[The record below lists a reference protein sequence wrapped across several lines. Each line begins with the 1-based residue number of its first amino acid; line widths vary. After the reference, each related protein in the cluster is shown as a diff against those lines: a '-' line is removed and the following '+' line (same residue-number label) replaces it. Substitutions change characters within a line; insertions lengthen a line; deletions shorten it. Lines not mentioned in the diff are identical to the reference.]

1 MKTNRHKLLC
11 VLLII
16 ISAHKVHSQDIHF
29 SQFNEAPLLRNP
41 ALAGLFSGDVRIQS
55 VYRTQWQSVTVP
67 YQTTSL
73 NGEYK
78 LHIGNSEDYMTVGAQ
93 IMYDRAG
100 TIAMTATHVLPALN
114 YHKSLSADR
123 NMYLSVGFMGG
134 LVQRKF
140 DRSKVTTNTQFD
152 GITYNPGAADGEN
165 FDKASYRYFDGTA
178 GLSFNAQLNDN
189 PDNNFF
195 AGIAL
200 HHFNKPANVGFYT
213 AGQTTLAPKWVYSG
227 GARLATS
234 EFSYVTLQA
243 DYSRQGTYTE
253 TIGGAIY
260 TYKLDS
266 EVEPKYLIHGGAFV
280 RLKDAIIPV
289 AKLEMRPLAI
299 SVSYDANIS
308 KLSSATNGRGGF
320 ELGISYQTFLERN
333 STSRNAVRCPRF

>member
-1 MKTNRHKLLC
+1 MKAIQQKLLW
-11 VLLII
+11 VLLIAV
-16 ISAHKVHSQDIHF
+16 SSQKVQSQDIHF

-41 ALAGLFSGDVRIQS
+41 ALAGLFSGDVRLQS

-78 LHIGNSEDYMTVGAQ
+78 IHVGNSEDYMTVGAQ
-93 IMYDRAG
+93 VMLDRAG
-100 TIAMTATHVLPALN
+100 TIAMTATHILPALN

-123 NMYLSVGFMGG
+123 NMYLSLGFMGG
-134 LVQRKF
+134 MVQRRF
-140 DRSKVTTNTQFD
+140 DRGKVTTNTQFD
-152 GITYNPGAADGEN
+152 GVTYNPGATDGEA
-165 FDKASYRYFDGTA
+165 FDNASYRYFDGTA

-195 AGIAL
+195 AGVAL
-200 HHFNKPANVGFYT
+200 HHFNKPANIGFYT
-213 AGQTTLAPKWVYSG
+213 AGKTTLSPKWVYSA

-234 EFSYVTLQA
+234 EFSYVTFHS
-243 DYSRQGTYTE
+243 DYSKQGGYSE
-253 TIGGAIY
+253 AIGGAIY

-266 EVEPKYLIHGGAFV
+266 EVDPKYLIHGGAFV
-280 RLKDAIIPV
+280 RLKDAIIPM
-289 AKLEMRPLAI
+289 AKLEVRPLAI

-308 KLSSATNGRGGF
+308 KLSSASRGRGGF

-333 STSRNAVRCPRF
+333 TTSRNAVRCPRF